1 MGPGSSLSCDIKL
14 NTKLT
19 AEQRNRFQNPREIQ
33 QLLGDAKTI
42 AMVGLSAK
50 PERPSNFVASFL
62 LSEGYKVLPV
72 NPRADE
78 IMGQKSYPD
87 LKSIPE
93 PVDVVDIFR
102 KPSQVEAIVD
112 EAIEIGAKAIWQ
124 QLSIINLNAA
134 EKARKA
140 GLVSIVDRCMKMEHG
155 RYNGNLHWVGMNTEI
170 ITAKK
175 AKR

>member
-62 LSEGYKVLPV
+62 LSEGYKVIPV
-72 NPRADE
+72 NPRAEE
-78 IMGQKSYPD
+78 ILGQKSYPD
-87 LKSIPE
+87 S
-93 PVDVVDIFR
+93 
-102 KPSQVEAIVD
+102 S
-112 EAIEIGAKAIWQ
+112 
-124 QLSIINLNAA
+124 
-134 EKARKA
+134 
-140 GLVSIVDRCMKMEHG
+140 
-155 RYNGNLHWVGMNTEI
+155 VG
-170 ITAKK
+170 
-175 AKR
+175 